1 MNVVRLNT
9 AHQGPEGMR
18 KVINNVREVSS
29 HIAVLVDTKGPEVR
43 TTRCEAPIEFHKGE
57 MVEIVGN
64 PEIITTHER
73 IAVSYKNFVDDLN
86 VGSHIL
92 IDDGDLGL
100 FVEEKPPPRS
110 SAAWKTMPRSVRAR
124 VSTCQERA
132 STCQP

>member
-73 IAVSYKNFVDDLN
+73 IAVSYKTSL
-86 VGSHIL
+86 
-92 IDDGDLGL
+92 
-100 FVEEKPPPRS
+100 
-110 SAAWKTMPRSVRAR
+110 TT
-124 VSTCQERA
+124 ST
-132 STCQP
+132 

>member
-1 MNVVRLNT
+1 
-9 AHQGPEGMR
+9 MR

-110 SAAWKTMPRSVRAR
+110 SAAWKTTPRSVRTR
-124 VSTCQERA
+124 VSTCRERA